1 MSNWTLGQYVG
12 LVLSSVLGGFVFA
25 LLVGPG
31 YGFVGIPVGL
41 GLSFLLVRFG
51 LMDVQSLRPTLR
63 WLYPYESW
71 TGRNSGED

>member
-12 LVLSSVLGGFVFA
+12 LIISSALGGFVFV
-25 LLVGPG
+25 LFVGPG
-31 YGFVGIPVGL
+31 YGLVGVPVGL

-51 LMDVQSLRPTLR
+51 LMDVKSLRPTLR

-71 TGRNSGED
+71 TGSQTKSD